1 MARKRA
7 IFDPRFRG
15 CIMKKLLIGIA
26 IVLVLLVAGVAAAV
40 LLINPNQFKPLI
52 VEQTKKAT
60 GLDLIIDGDIRWQ
73 FFPSLGFA
81 IGETEMRNPEGFEK
95 ENLFQ
100 VNAIDVSIELMPLFK
115 KQLTVG
121 KATLN
126 GADIQLETLNNGR
139 TNIDSFTASD
149 ASSKTEDQNDEATSS
164 ISVSSTDTESSEAEA
179 WSVNIAGLSIKNS
192 NLEINDR
199 QTGASTKL
207 QVNDLSVSEFTPGE
221 WSNLN
226 FDLEGSSNGQ
236 KFAADG
242 EGEFTLS
249 TNFKDYALRAININA
264 SFDDGMNKITSAE
277 ITLDRVE
284 IGQRTQ
290 LGIKLNGVVSD
301 MALSLTG
308 DTELTINEALTVV
321 NASNFNINAELKGDT
336 LPQSPLNIAL
346 QSQVTFDT
354 SKSELKTT
362 IEKLTANDIALDGDA
377 TVTLAELT
385 KIRFNMHSANID
397 LDKFLGLN
405 SATSSEG
412 PSESGTSNTEESTT
426 SKDEA
431 AIAEVEPDLSALKN
445 LDVAGTVAI
454 DKLKASNADMS
465 NIKTKIT
472 INRGLVTL
480 DSFDANLY
488 QGTVVASGQLDARKT
503 PATYKVKKT
512 IKGVKV
518 EPLLQAVAETDV
530 IEGTGNIVANIS
542 GKNLA
547 PTAMKQNLTGTI
559 EINFADGA
567 VNGVNIAQRI
577 RIARAALKG
586 KSSSTVEER
595 KTDFSALTATM
606 TLNKGKLATD
616 NLAMQS
622 PLLRV
627 RGKGNTDYIKET
639 INFWLDASIVGA
651 LEGQGGEDV
660 DDLKDLT
667 IPVEIKGSWAN
678 PNVDIALDVVLKQR
692 AQEKIDKEV
701 SKLQDKIDS
710 KIKDE
715 NTKEAVNKLLNKI
728 F

>member
-1 MARKRA
+1 
-7 IFDPRFRG
+7 
-15 CIMKKLLIGIA
+15 MKKLLIGIA

-164 ISVSSTDTESSEAEA
+164 ISVSSTDTESSETEA

-249 TNFKDYALRAININA
+249 TNFKDYALRTININA

-277 ITLDRVE
+277 MTLDRVE
-284 IGQRTQ
+284 IGQPTQ

-308 DTELTINEALTVV
+308 DTELTLNEALTVV

-377 TVTLAELT
+377 TVTLAEIT

-412 PSESGTSNTEESTT
+412 SSESGTSNTEESTT

-480 DSFDANLY
+480 DSFNANLY
-488 QGTVVASGQLDARKT
+488 QGTVAASGQLDARKT

-622 PLLRV
+622 PLLRI

>member
-1 MARKRA
+1 
-7 IFDPRFRG
+7 
-15 CIMKKLLIGIA
+15 MKKLLIGIA

-139 TNIDSFTASD
+139 TNIDSLTASD

-277 ITLDRVE
+277 MTLDSVE
-284 IGQRTQ
+284 IGQPTQ

-308 DTELTINEALTVV
+308 DTELTFNEALTVV

-385 KIRFNMHSANID
+385 KIRFYMHSANID

-412 PSESGTSNTEESTT
+412 SSESGTSNAEESTT

-622 PLLRV
+622 PLLRI
-627 RGKGNTDYIKET
+627 RGKGDTDYIKET